1 MYQKVKELK
10 LWLICLNTA
19 FFLSAFLKCLSSSTF
34 SQLYVCLCVSVGH
47 LQGQDNSVR
56 TGKPQQPYWSVV
68 INGKD

>member
-10 LWLICLNTA
+10 QWLICLNA
-19 FFLSAFLKCLSSSTF
+19 ASAFLKCLSSSTF

-47 LQGQDNSVR
+47 LQGQDNSDW
-56 TGKPQQPYWSVV
+56 TGQPQQPYWSVV